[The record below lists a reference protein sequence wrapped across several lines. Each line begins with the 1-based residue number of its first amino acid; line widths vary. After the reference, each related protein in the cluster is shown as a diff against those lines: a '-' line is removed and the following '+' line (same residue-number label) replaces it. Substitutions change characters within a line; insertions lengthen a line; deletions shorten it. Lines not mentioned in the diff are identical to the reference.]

1 MDMAVKGKLSFPGD
15 KSISHR
21 ALMLATLGKKE
32 SIISNLSTG
41 ADVLSTRNCLESCGI
56 DIKDEN
62 NSVIVNGGSF
72 KDPESFLDCGNSGTT
87 ARMLIGLLAG
97 QGINATFIG
106 DSSLSSR
113 PMQRILSPLSK
124 MGLETSSKTGK
135 MPINIKQ
142 SSLKGIEY
150 ELPVP
155 SAQVKSSILLAGL
168 GASSKTS
175 IIEKVKTRN
184 HTELML
190 ESLGANIFYEGKKIT
205 VSNSI
210 DFNSFKIMVPG
221 DPSTAAF
228 FAAAASIIPGSYLIL
243 KNILVNPTRIV
254 FFKTLKRMG
263 ANIHFINREKNAG
276 ELISDIHIQYAPL
289 KPVKIEVTE
298 IPGMI
303 DEIPILAVIATQ
315 INGITEIHGAKEL
328 RFKECDRIEAI
339 CFNLNNM
346 GAQVEQLDDGFIIK
360 GSSTLNGSLIKTFHD
375 HRIAMAF
382 SIAGL
387 ISKGKTT
394 LDNPNCADIS
404 FPEFHSV
411 LQRIVK

>member
-1 MDMAVKGKLSFPGD
+1 MVVKGKLSFPGD

-72 KDPESFLDCGNSGTT
+72 KAPESFLDCGNSGTT

-155 SAQVKSSILLAGL
+155 SAQVKSSILLAG
-168 GASSKTS
+168 ATTS
-175 IIEKVKTRN
+175 
-184 HTELML
+184 
-190 ESLGANIFYEGKKIT
+190 
-205 VSNSI
+205 
-210 DFNSFKIMVPG
+210 
-221 DPSTAAF
+221 
-228 FAAAASIIPGSYLIL
+228 
-243 KNILVNPTRIV
+243 
-254 FFKTLKRMG
+254 
-263 ANIHFINREKNAG
+263 
-276 ELISDIHIQYAPL
+276 PL
-289 KPVKIEVTE
+289 SPV
-298 IPGMI
+298 
-303 DEIPILAVIATQ
+303 L
-315 INGITEIHGAKEL
+315 
-328 RFKECDRIEAI
+328 
-339 CFNLNNM
+339 
-346 GAQVEQLDDGFIIK
+346 
-360 GSSTLNGSLIKTFHD
+360 
-375 HRIAMAF
+375 
-382 SIAGL
+382 
-387 ISKGKTT
+387 
-394 LDNPNCADIS
+394 
-404 FPEFHSV
+404 
-411 LQRIVK
+411 

>member
-1 MDMAVKGKLSFPGD
+1 
-15 KSISHR
+15 
-21 ALMLATLGKKE
+21 
-32 SIISNLSTG
+32 
-41 ADVLSTRNCLESCGI
+41 
-56 DIKDEN
+56 
-62 NSVIVNGGSF
+62 
-72 KDPESFLDCGNSGTT
+72 
-87 ARMLIGLLAG
+87 
-97 QGINATFIG
+97 
-106 DSSLSSR
+106 
-113 PMQRILSPLSK
+113 
-124 MGLETSSKTGK
+124 
-135 MPINIKQ
+135 
-142 SSLKGIEY
+142 
-150 ELPVP
+150 
-155 SAQVKSSILLAGL
+155 
-168 GASSKTS
+168 
-175 IIEKVKTRN
+175 
-184 HTELML
+184 
-190 ESLGANIFYEGKKIT
+190 
-205 VSNSI
+205 
-210 DFNSFKIMVPG
+210 
-221 DPSTAAF
+221 
-228 FAAAASIIPGSYLIL
+228 
-243 KNILVNPTRIV
+243 
-254 FFKTLKRMG
+254 MG
-263 ANIHFINREKNAG
+263 ANIHFINRKKNAG

-289 KPVKIEVTE
+289 RPVKIEVTD